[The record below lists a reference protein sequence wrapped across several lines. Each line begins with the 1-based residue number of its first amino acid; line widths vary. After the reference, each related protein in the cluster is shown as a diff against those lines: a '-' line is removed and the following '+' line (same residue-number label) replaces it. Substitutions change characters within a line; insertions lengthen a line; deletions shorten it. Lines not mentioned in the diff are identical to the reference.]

1 MQEEIKVLNYI
12 EGLSEEYK
20 IYSQQEITKDNLQT
34 LFDNKN
40 DKIIT
45 NVIIKDD
52 FIVTVYIK
60 IKNQLDYEN
69 SNIKEIALNAFG
81 LSIIKPNLKKSDS
94 NKNQEININ
103 IPIKGEKIISKKNF
117 FAQNYYFYDFITI
130 DDSKNYLIVYLFSQL
145 HIFKIYQKNETL
157 KYNKIT
163 QKNFEN
169 KNNKFKAMYLGTNV
183 NKNRNILEI
192 GLILKPENTFLF
204 LNVDISDK
212 NMKMEENEYL
222 IDKDKYKN
230 ILNRFKRSFC
240 GKFIFTNKETNQ
252 KYLIYKDDNK
262 KEMIVKEL
270 EINHIWDDDNQNGN
284 NFYYIYNIG
293 DKTYIISEIEE
304 KGEEQ
309 NNNNILF
316 GIYNL
321 IYDKEKD
328 KYLINLIQKIK
339 IKNEDG
345 TKDYLINIDSSNCL
359 SVNFKESLIFILF
372 DEKGSVDSINK
383 IKLNANNL
391 EISKNF
397 SEKFKEWS
405 LLVLFIKDEI
415 YFWKFSDEFEK
426 LGKCIIKYEIKK
438 IESTE
443 KKEDTN
449 NESEKNEK
457 ENHNKKNKKKSHKKH
472 DEKNDEIEEEEDNS
486 EYNNT
491 MKELIEEI
499 IKKRTEKNMKKIE
512 KLKKEND
519 KKIKIIKDDINLQ
532 NKELEIL
539 DKKFNDLLK
548 RAEAINKMKKS
559 FKEENED
566 EEEEEKEI
574 NNNSHKNKNI
584 DNNYYTK
591 NPHYTKKQNLNKIN
605 IMNNQQ
611 INQYRQINQEQMM
624 NQFNI
629 QNPNPNPLYL
639 NNIINLNDPI
649 IKQLLL
655 QQIQQQ
661 QQRNMLNQGNYFL
674 PNMNNNNF
682 H

>member
-1 MQEEIKVLNYI
+1 M
-12 EGLSEEYK
+12 
-20 IYSQQEITKDNLQT
+20 
-34 LFDNKN
+34 
-40 DKIIT
+40 
-45 NVIIKDD
+45 
-52 FIVTVYIK
+52 
-60 IKNQLDYEN
+60 
-69 SNIKEIALNAFG
+69 
-81 LSIIKPNLKKSDS
+81 
-94 NKNQEININ
+94 
-103 IPIKGEKIISKKNF
+103 
-117 FAQNYYFYDFITI
+117 
-130 DDSKNYLIVYLFSQL
+130 YLFSQL

-169 KNNKFKAMYLGTNV
+169 KNNKFKAIYLGTTV
-183 NKNRNILEI
+183 NKNRNTLEI

-204 LNVDISDK
+204 LNIDISDK

-438 IESTE
+438 NESTE
-443 KKEDTN
+443 KKEDSN

-457 ENHNKKNKKKSHKKH
+457 ENHNKKSKKKV
-472 DEKNDEIEEEEDNS
+472 I
-486 EYNNT
+486 
-491 MKELIEEI
+491 
-499 IKKRTEKNMKKIE
+499 KNMMKKMM
-512 KLKKEND
+512 KLKK
-519 KKIKIIKDDINLQ
+519 KKIIANIIIK
-532 NKELEIL
+532 
-539 DKKFNDLLK
+539 
-548 RAEAINKMKKS
+548 
-559 FKEENED
+559 
-566 EEEEEKEI
+566 
-574 NNNSHKNKNI
+574 
-584 DNNYYTK
+584 
-591 NPHYTKKQNLNKIN
+591 
-605 IMNNQQ
+605 
-611 INQYRQINQEQMM
+611 
-624 NQFNI
+624 
-629 QNPNPNPLYL
+629 
-639 NNIINLNDPI
+639 
-649 IKQLLL
+649 
-655 QQIQQQ
+655 
-661 QQRNMLNQGNYFL
+661 
-674 PNMNNNNF
+674 
-682 H
+682 

>member
-1 MQEEIKVLNYI
+1 MQEAIKVLNYI

-20 IYSQQEITKDNLQT
+20 IISKQEITKDNLQI
-34 LFDNKN
+34 LFENKN
-40 DKIIT
+40 DLIIT
-45 NVIIKDD
+45 N
-52 FIVTVYIK
+52 IK
-60 IKNQLDYEN
+60 IKNDFIISTYAKVKNQIDYES
-69 SNIKEIALNAFG
+69 SNIKEITLNAFG
-81 LSIIKPNLKKSDS
+81 ISIIKPNLKNDS
-94 NKNQEININ
+94 NKKEEININ
-103 IPIKGEKIISKKNF
+103 IPIKGGKTILKKNF
-117 FAQNYYFYDFITI
+117 FAQNYYFYDFTVI
-130 DDSKNYLIVYLFSQL
+130 DDTKNYLIVYIFSQL
-145 HIFKIYQKNETL
+145 HIFKIYKKNEAL
-157 KYNKIT
+157 KYNKII

-169 KNNKFKAMYLGTNV
+169 QNNKFKAMYLGKNL
-183 NKNRNILEI
+183 NKNVLEI
-192 GLILKPENTFLF
+192 GLLLKPENIFLF
-204 LNVDISDK
+204 INIDISDK
-212 NMKMEENEYL
+212 NAKLEEDEYCV
-222 IDKDKYKN
+222 DKDKYKN
-230 ILNRFKRSFC
+230 ILSRFKRSFC
-240 GKFIFTNKETNQ
+240 GKYIFTNKETNQ
-252 KYLIYKDDNK
+252 KYLIYKDYNK

-270 EINHIWDDDNQNGN
+270 EINHIWDNNNQNGN

-293 DKTYIISEIEE
+293 DKTYMIAEIQE
-304 KGEEQ
+304 KNEEQ
-309 NNNNILF
+309 DNNNIKF
-316 GIYNL
+316 GIYSL

-328 KYLINLIQKIK
+328 KYLISLIQQIR

-345 TKDYLINIDSSNCL
+345 TKEYLINIDSSNSL
-359 SVNFKESLIFILF
+359 SVNFKESVIFILF

-426 LGKCIIKYEIKK
+426 LGKCIIKYEITK

-443 KKEDTN
+443 KKEYTN

-457 ENHNKKNKKKSHKKH
+457 DNHNKKNKKKSHKKH
-472 DEKNDEIEEEEDNS
+472 EEKNDEIEEEEDNS
-486 EYNNT
+486 EYNNK

-574 NNNSHKNKNI
+574 TNNSHKNKNI

-629 QNPNPNPLYL
+629 PNPNPNLLYL
-639 NNIINLNDPI
+639 NNIINLNGPI